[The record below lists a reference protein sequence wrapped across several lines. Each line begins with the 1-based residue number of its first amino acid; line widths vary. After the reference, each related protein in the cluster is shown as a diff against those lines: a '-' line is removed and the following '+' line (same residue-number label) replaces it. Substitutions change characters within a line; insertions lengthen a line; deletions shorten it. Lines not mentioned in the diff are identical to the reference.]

1 MGNAIFSKRHVSS
14 FTPQTDTETHQEE
27 KDAAARDTDAF
38 DHFSMMTKLQVT
50 VDGTVFT
57 TDKELLVKHSEYFR
71 ALFQS
76 GMRESSQDEIQLHN
90 LGAMGF
96 LITLRV
102 LEGERPLLSYEE
114 ILEVVECAAFL
125 QVEVL
130 KKHLINLID
139 SDNCLVMYEAAATYG
154 LLDLFHE
161 AALYIRDIYELLEKE
176 IQSLPK
182 DLIQYVDSL
191 VPSTF
196 VAVGAH
202 TPTIAFLEDPSRTM
216 CFLNEKENQWV
227 SLGCIPENASTF
239 LAGVTTLNNKVFIV
253 GGARGANKQV
263 VERSFCYDADNH
275 SWSEFDC
282 PHQLRYEVT
291 LVGHEGYLYAFGGEY
306 ERVPVAYVEKYSLS
320 SQIWTFGKEL
330 PQPMAGPPAT
340 KAMGRIFVS
349 LWKPHDTTIIYEYD
363 TEKDDLIFISS
374 IKRPQSY
381 GHCMVGHRDNLY
393 IMRNGPSDDFLRCTI
408 ENFNLST
415 QQWTTLSGQYV
426 NSKGA
431 LFTAVIRGDTVFT
444 LNRMMTLLYKID
456 TCTWKPAKEK
466 CGFNKGGTM
475 HTFFLRLPTKIKLMA
490 SKLYKNPHQSYS

>member
-1 MGNAIFSKRHVSS
+1 
-14 FTPQTDTETHQEE
+14 
-27 KDAAARDTDAF
+27 
-38 DHFSMMTKLQVT
+38 MMAKLHVT
-50 VDGTVFT
+50 VESTVFT

-102 LEGERPLLSYEE
+102 LDGERPLLTGEE
-114 ILEVVECAAFL
+114 ILEAVECAAFL

-130 KKHLINLID
+130 MKHLVNLID

-182 DLIQYVDSL
+182 DLIQYIDSL
-191 VPSTF
+191 TPSVF

-202 TPTIAFLEDPSRTM
+202 TPTMEFLEDPSRTM
-216 CFLNEKENQWV
+216 CFLNEKENEWV

-239 LAGVTTLNNKVFIV
+239 LAGVTTLNNKVYIV

-263 VERSFCYDADNH
+263 VEKSFCYDGDNH
-275 SWSEFDC
+275 TWSEFAS

-320 SQIWTFGKEL
+320 SKNWSFGKDL
-330 PQPMAGPPAT
+330 PQPIAGPPAT
-340 KAMGRIFVS
+340 RTMGRIFVS
-349 LWKPHDTTIIYEYD
+349 LWKPQETTIVYEYD
-363 TEKDDLIFISS
+363 TDKDDLISISS
-374 IKRPQSY
+374 IRRPQSY

-408 ENFNLST
+408 ENYNLST

-444 LNRMMTLLYKID
+444 LNRMLTLIYRID
-456 TCTWKPAKEK
+456 TCTWKPTKEK
-466 CGFNKGGTM
+466 CGFNKGGSL
-475 HTFFLRLPTKIKLMA
+475 HTFFLRLPPKIKLMA
-490 SKLYKNPHQSYS
+490 SKLYKNPHQSYL

>member
-1 MGNAIFSKRHVSS
+1 
-14 FTPQTDTETHQEE
+14 
-27 KDAAARDTDAF
+27 
-38 DHFSMMTKLQVT
+38 MTKLHVT
-50 VDGTVFT
+50 VEGTVFAA
-57 TDKELLVKHSEYFR
+57 DKELLVKHSDYFR

-102 LEGERPLLSYEE
+102 LDGERPLLSCDE
-114 ILEVVECAAFL
+114 ILESVECAAFL
-125 QVEVL
+125 QVEIL
-130 KKHLINLID
+130 MKHLVNLID
-139 SDNCLVMYEAAATYG
+139 PDNCLVMYEAAATYG

-161 AALYIRDIYELLEKE
+161 SALYIRDIYELLEKD
-176 IQSLPK
+176 IQALPK
-182 DLIQYVDSL
+182 DLIEYIDSL
-191 VPSTF
+191 MPSTF
-196 VAVGAH
+196 VAVGSH

-216 CFLNEKENQWV
+216 CFLNESDNQWV
-227 SLGCIPENASTF
+227 SLGCIPDNASTF

-263 VERSFCYDADNH
+263 VERSFCYDPENH
-275 SWSEFDC
+275 TWSEFSS

-320 SQIWTFGKEL
+320 SQNWTFGKEL

-340 KAMGRIFVS
+340 KAMGRVFIS
-349 LWKPHDTTIIYEYD
+349 LWKPQDTTIIYEYD
-363 TEKDDLIFISS
+363 TDKDDVIPISS

-408 ENFNLST
+408 ENFNLCT

-431 LFTAVIRGDTVFT
+431 LFTAVVRGDTVFT
-444 LNRMMTLLYKID
+444 LNRMMTLQYKID
-456 TCTWKPAKEK
+456 TCSWKPIKEK
-466 CGFNKGGTM
+466 SGFNKGGTM
-475 HTFFLRLPTKIKLMA
+475 HTFFLRLPTEIKLMA
-490 SKLYKNPHQSYS
+490 SKLYKNPHQSFI

>member
-1 MGNAIFSKRHVSS
+1 MANLHVKV
-14 FTPQTDTETHQEE
+14 EE
-27 KDAAARDTDAF
+27 
-38 DHFSMMTKLQVT
+38 
-50 VDGTVFT
+50 TVFT

-102 LEGERPLLSYEE
+102 LNGERPLLSCEE
-114 ILEVVECAAFL
+114 ILEAVECAAFL
-125 QVEVL
+125 QVEL
-130 KKHLINLID
+130 LTKHLINLID

-154 LLDLFHE
+154 LLNLFHE
-161 AALYIRDIYELLEKE
+161 AALYIRDIYELLEKD
-176 IQSLPK
+176 IQALPE
-182 DLIQYVDSL
+182 DLIQYIDSL
-191 VPSTF
+191 MPSTY

-202 TPTIAFLEDPSRTM
+202 TPTIEFLEDLSRTM
-216 CFLNEKENQWV
+216 CFLNEKDNQWV

-239 LAGVTTLNNKVFIV
+239 LAGVTTLNNKIFIV

-263 VERSFCYDADNH
+263 VDRSFCYDADNH
-275 SWSEFDC
+275 TWSEFDS
-282 PHQLRYEVT
+282 PHQPRYEVT
-291 LVGHEGYLYAFGGEY
+291 LVGHEGYLYAFGGEF
-306 ERVPVAYVEKYSLS
+306 ERVPVSYVERYCLS
-320 SQIWTFGKEL
+320 SQVWTFGKEL
-330 PQPMAGPPAT
+330 PQPMAGPPAA

-349 LWKPHDTTIIYEYD
+349 LWKPHDTTMIYEYD
-363 TEKDDLIFISS
+363 TDKDDQVLISS
-374 IKRPQSY
+374 IKRPRSY

-393 IMRNGPSDDFLRCTI
+393 IMRNGPSDDFLHCII
-408 ENFNLST
+408 ENFNLTT

-456 TCTWKPAKEK
+456 AGTWKPIKEK
-466 CGFNKGGTM
+466 CGFIKSGTL
-475 HTFFLRLPTKIKLMA
+475 HTFFLRLPMKTKLMV
-490 SKLYKNPHQSYS
+490 SKLYKSPHQSFL